1 MNTIPFLHCFV
12 AALLITT
19 GVTMG
24 ASELPPL
31 PTEYEA
37 DEIAREEATLSE
49 EKRLQHPIHT
59 VDWEVLQQKTSPL
72 EDGKRTLVLRR
83 VAPPELP
90 EANEET
96 TSSSYSDEDLALMEE
111 YELTPWEFTY
121 LQRYEGREHR
131 VLSLSA
137 TVFNREITRIRWRH
151 EGEEYTAWSTI
162 DFNHLRGVRQFETD
176 DKVYSLNMGIGEES
190 TQDGRSSVD
199 LPDLSSVTP
208 GQAEYFVE
216 TDDPD
221 LLEND
226 ALFAPLD
233 VLHVYYE
240 RNAELLAWEYERR
253 KILNAARKRYREAH
267 PPEPSDTV
275 IHFWRKGSPRQ

>member
-1 MNTIPFLHCFV
+1 MNPIPFLHLFV
-12 AALLITT
+12 AALLFATALT
-19 GVTMG
+19 VG

-31 PTEYEA
+31 PTDDEA
-37 DEIAREEATLSE
+37 DRIARDEAALNE

-90 EANEET
+90 EPIEET
-96 TSSSYSDEDLALMEE
+96 TSSYSDEDLAFMEE

-131 VLSLSA
+131 VFSLSA
-137 TVFNREITRIRWRH
+137 TVYDREITRIRWRH
-151 EGEEYTAWSTI
+151 EGREYTAWSTI
-162 DFNHLRGVRQFETD
+162 DFNHLRGVRRFETD
-176 DKVYSLNMGIGEES
+176 DRVYSLNMGIGEES
-190 TQDGRSSVD
+190 TRDGRSSFD

-221 LLEND
+221 LLEHD
-226 ALFAPLD
+226 AIFAPLD

-240 RNAELLAWEYERR
+240 RNAELLEWDYERR
-253 KILNAARKRYREAH
+253 EILNAARKRYREAH
-267 PPEPSDTV
+267 PPDPEDTV
-275 IHFWRKGSPRQ
+275 IHLWPRRSRRN